1 MTELSD
7 LSPEARAELERQV
20 REQLRPELEAE
31 LREELLPKIKKEIE
45 IQYYLSQEV

>member
-20 REQLRPELEAE
+20 EERLRPELEAE
-31 LREELLPKIKKEIE
+31 LREKLWPEIKREIE
-45 IQYYLSQEV
+45 IQYYLSQEA